1 MQKLTIATR
10 GSMLA
15 LWQANHI
22 KACLEQEH
30 TGLTV
35 ELLKIVT
42 TGDKITDVPLAK
54 IGGKALFTK
63 EIEEALL
70 DGRADLAV
78 HSMKDVPT
86 VLPEGLVVDVFPE
99 REAPTDSFLSVKYDT
114 LDDLPEGAKLG
125 TCSLRRRAQ
134 SLSLRPDLKVLDLRG
149 NVDTR
154 LRKLMDGEFDAIIMA
169 TAAMNR
175 LGLTAPKM
183 ELLGP
188 PRFLPA
194 VSQGALGIE
203 YVTER
208 GEVAEALSF
217 LNHKETALAVQA
229 ERGML
234 TGLEGGCQVPIG
246 GFGRLEG
253 DTVTLT
259 GAVWTLDGK
268 TEIRKETSG
277 PAEQA
282 FDLGMGLAEEM
293 LIDGAK
299 EILDAIYNEDCGCED
314 DGIAP

>member
-15 LWQANHI
+15 LWQAKHI
-22 KACLEQEH
+22 KACLEKEH
-30 TGLTV
+30 PGLTV

-86 VLPEGLVVDVFPE
+86 VLPKGLVVDVIPE
-99 REAPTDSFLSVKYDT
+99 REAPTDSFLSVNYDT
-114 LDDLPEGAKLG
+114 LDDLPKGAKLG

-175 LGLTAPKM
+175 LGLTAPRM

-203 YVTER
+203 YVAER
-208 GEVAEALSF
+208 SEVAGALDF

-246 GFGRLEG
+246 GYGRLDG
-253 DTVTLT
+253 DTITLT

-268 TEIRKETSG
+268 TEIRKEVSG
-277 PAEQA
+277 DADKA
-282 FDLGMGLAEEM
+282 FDLGMGLAKEM